1 MFAFLRYVSLIPI
14 LIQVVQAA
22 VQFVESVRA
31 DSPGPEKKAAV
42 MDSLAASWGG
52 LQNEF
57 KITVPFSVLGPI
69 VSFLIDLAVSVY
81 NAVGYFR
88 KKEAPAPAG

>member
-1 MFAFLRYVSLIPI
+1 MFAFLKYITLIPI

-22 VQFVESVRA
+22 VQFVESVRSDA
-31 DSPGPEKKAAV
+31 PGPEKKAAV
-42 MDSLAASWGG
+42 MDSLTASWGA
-52 LQNEF
+52 LQSEF
-57 KITVPFSVLGPI
+57 KITVPFAVLGPI

>member
-1 MFAFLRYVSLIPI
+1 MLAMLRYIMLIPI
-14 LIQVVQAA
+14 LISLVQAA

-52 LQNEF
+52 LQKEF
-57 KITVPFSVLGPI
+57 QITVPFSALGSI
-69 VSFLIDLAVSVY
+69 VSVLIDLAVSIY

-88 KKEAPAPAG
+88 KKEAPAPAA